1 MITVFQ
7 DPLPFMHSLEP
18 PRLLVRQLFWV
29 HLDCIHIVL
38 VTFLGVLLATHVL
51 PLLEVICLMMK
62 VANHTEVSPMAILT
76 PTHWMVEATMGA
88 LTHSVKHSWQAH

>member
-1 MITVFQ
+1 MITMFQ

-18 PRLLVRQLFWV
+18 PCLLVRQLFWV

-51 PLLEVICLMMK
+51 PLLEVIHLVMK
-62 VANHTEVSPMAILT
+62 VADHAKVSPWPFLLLLAGWSKLLWVPLCT
-76 PTHWMVEATMGA
+76 
-88 LTHSVKHSWQAH
+88 L